1 MYRAESYK
9 EREYFIT
16 PNRIPLDLFVL
27 FALFKFHFLF
37 TERQV

>member
-9 EREYFIT
+9 ERVFIT

-37 TERQV
+37 IERQV

>member
-9 EREYFIT
+9 ERVFIT
-16 PNRIPLDLFVL
+16 PNSIPLDLFVL